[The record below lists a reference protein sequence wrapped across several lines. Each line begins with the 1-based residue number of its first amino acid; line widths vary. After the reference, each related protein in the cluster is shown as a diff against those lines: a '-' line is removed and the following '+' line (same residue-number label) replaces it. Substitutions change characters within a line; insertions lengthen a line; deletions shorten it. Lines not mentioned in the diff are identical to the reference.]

1 MDTKQIAFVD
11 VGVAKLIDAVCEEPA
26 KDRVQIK
33 TLYTTISNGTER
45 ANLMGDININASKRP
60 DSTTP
65 VFPRYSGYSESGI
78 VTAVGEN
85 VTEFKVGDRV
95 AGSWGVHKGMQTI
108 LAQNLVKVPDDVPMN
123 IASLAHIATFP
134 MAAVRKIR
142 PSYGESAIVMGLGIL
157 GIFAIEFLKV
167 AGMAPI
173 IAADPNE
180 GRRKLALEMGADYA
194 IDPFDKDFTEKVKEL
209 TGGGVNAAIEVT
221 GVGKAL
227 DQVLDCMARFGRVAL
242 LGCTRDSNFTI
253 DYYRKVH
260 GPGIEL
266 IGAHTIARPKL
277 ESREHCW
284 TERDDKLAFFKL
296 IKYGRIHPEK
306 IIHEVHSPAEAT
318 EVYHRLAYDKD
329 FPFGVQFKWNEEDEK

>member
-1 MDTKQIAFVD
+1 MNTKQIVFTD
-11 VGVAKLIDAVCEEPA
+11 VGVAQFTDAVCDAP
-26 KDRVQIK
+26 KQDQVQFR
-33 TLYTTISNGTER
+33 TVYTTISNGTER
-45 ANLMGDININASKRP
+45 ANLMGDLNINTQKRP
-60 DSTTP
+60 NSSKPT
-65 VFPRYSGYSESGI
+65 FPRYSGYSESGI

-95 AGSWGVHKGMQTI
+95 AGSWGSHKGVQNI
-108 LAQNLVKVPDDVPMN
+108 LAKNLVKIPDDVPMDV
-123 IASLAHIATFP
+123 ASLANIATFP

-142 PSYGESAIVMGLGIL
+142 PAFGESAIVMGLGIL
-157 GIFAIEFLKV
+157 GIFAVEFLKV
-167 AGMAPI
+167 AGMAPV

-180 GRRKLALEMGADYA
+180 ERRKLALEMGADYA
-194 IDPFDKDFTEKVKEL
+194 VDPFDENFAETVKEL

-221 GVGKAL
+221 GNGKAL

-266 IGAHTIARPKL
+266 IGAHTSARPAL
-277 ESREHCW
+277 ESRENCW
-284 TERDDKLAFFKL
+284 TERDDKLAFFNL

-306 IIHEVHSPAEAT
+306 IIHEVHSPAEAP
-318 EVYHRLAYDKD
+318 EVYHRLAYDKN
-329 FPFGVQFKWNEEDEK
+329 FPFGVQFKWSEEDKA